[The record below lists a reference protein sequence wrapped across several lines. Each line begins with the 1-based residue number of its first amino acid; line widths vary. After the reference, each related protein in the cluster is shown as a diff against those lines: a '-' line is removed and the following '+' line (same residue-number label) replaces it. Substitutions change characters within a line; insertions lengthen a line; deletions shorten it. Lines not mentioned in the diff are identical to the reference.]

1 MEHCMFS
8 KLKICKR
15 SSASLYSCEPEGSA
29 EQNFRVVVKGKYLLL
44 KEKVHTQTLQTKAAQ
59 RKHIILQHLNEA
71 GGWTQKIILYNLVG
85 RHCTHVKRQT
95 TLKKKKQSRLRGWLG
110 KGATLFIDDLWKHQT
125 HVLLSRNR
133 QKNKYLGLQPPD
145 SPLLFCE
152 SSSLWVCCMCVLLHP
167 N

>member
-1 MEHCMFS
+1 MWLTNMSFSEMEHCMFS

-44 KEKVHTQTLQTKAAQ
+44 KEKVHTHTHQTKAAQ

-71 GGWTQKIILYNLVG
+71 GGWTEKIILYNLVG

-95 TLKKKKQSRLRGWLG
+95 TFKKKKQ
-110 KGATLFIDDLWKHQT
+110 HC
-125 HVLLSRNR
+125 
-133 QKNKYLGLQPPD
+133 LGLGD
-145 SPLLFCE
+145 G
-152 SSSLWVCCMCVLLHP
+152 
-167 N
+167 

>member
-1 MEHCMFS
+1 MFFSEMEHCMFS

-44 KEKVHTQTLQTKAAQ
+44 KEKVHTQTLRTKAAQ

-71 GGWTQKIILYNLVG
+71 GGWTEKIILYNLVG

-95 TLKKKKQSRLRGWLG
+95 TLKKNNKPLSRLRGWWMVR
-110 KGATLFIDDLWKHQT
+110 KGSNTVHWWSLEAPNT
-125 HVLLSRNR
+125 
-133 QKNKYLGLQPPD
+133 
-145 SPLLFCE
+145 C
-152 SSSLWVCCMCVLLHP
+152 SSSLTKQAK